1 MYEPIHEKI
10 KVLVEFNN
18 HRLKIINFE
27 WQGREHVV
35 EQINLVT
42 KARKG
47 RELVWVYYV
56 SNEAA
61 AYKLR
66 YDTESITW
74 WLEEITW
81 DQEKDQS

>member
-10 KVLVEFNN
+10 QVLVEFTN
-18 HRLKIINFE
+18 HRLKIISFE
-27 WQGREHVV
+27 WQGREHIVD
-35 EQINLVT
+35 QINLIT

-56 SNEAA
+56 SNQGA

-81 DQEKDQS
+81 DQDKDQS